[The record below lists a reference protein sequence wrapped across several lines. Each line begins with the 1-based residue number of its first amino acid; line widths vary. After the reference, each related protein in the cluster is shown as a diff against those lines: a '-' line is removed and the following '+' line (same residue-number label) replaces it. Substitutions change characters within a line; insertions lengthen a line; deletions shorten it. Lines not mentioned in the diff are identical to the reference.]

1 MEDNMDDIEIITN
14 KKLEL
19 EIIAHGESHSICNA
33 LRKLLMEDEDIE
45 YAVYGIDHP
54 IVGEPIMSI
63 KAKRTKN
70 PKKALLKASTRL
82 KEQSEEFKKL
92 VESIRD

>member
-1 MEDNMDDIEIITN
+1 MDDIEILNST
-14 KKLEL
+14 KLEL
-19 EIIAHGESHSICNA
+19 ELMIPGESHTICNA
-33 LRKLLMEDEDIE
+33 LRKILMEDEEID

-54 IVGEPIMSI
+54 LIGEPKITI

-70 PKKALLKASTRL
+70 PKKALLRASTKL

-92 VESIRD
+92 VESI

>member
-1 MEDNMDDIEIITN
+1 MEDIEILNST
-14 KKLEL
+14 KLEL
-19 EIIAHGESHSICNA
+19 ELMIPGESHTICNA
-33 LRKLLMEDEDIE
+33 LRKILMDDDEID

-54 IVGEPIMSI
+54 LIGEPKITI

-70 PKKALLKASTRL
+70 PKKALLRASTAL

-92 VESIRD
+92 VESM

>member
-1 MEDNMDDIEIITN
+1 MEDIEILNST
-14 KKLEL
+14 KLEL
-19 EIIAHGESHSICNA
+19 ELMIPGESHTICNA
-33 LRKLLMEDEDIE
+33 LRKILMEDDEID

-54 IVGEPIMSI
+54 LIGEPKITI

-70 PKKALLKASTRL
+70 PKKALLRASTKL

-92 VESIRD
+92 VASI

>member
-1 MEDNMDDIEIITN
+1 MDDIEIVTN

-33 LRKLLMEDEDIE
+33 LRMFLMEDEDVE

-54 IVGEPIMSI
+54 IVGEPIISI
-63 KAKRTKN
+63 KTKRTKS
-70 PKKALLKASTRL
+70 PKKSLLNASTKL
-82 KEQSEEFKKL
+82 KEKSEEFKEL
-92 VESIRD
+92 VESISD